1 MEKLL
6 WPVILLVALVVFIA
20 LRVRRSNVG
29 WRAWACYQVA
39 CVHRLLMTSCRQR
52 NACTIPEEGAAI
64 IVGNHTSP
72 MDPMLL
78 WSNHYSAFRSPGM
91 RVIGWMMAREY
102 FEASPIISWISRA
115 MQCIPV
121 DRDGKDMQSVRQSL
135 QRLKDGKLLGIFPEG
150 GLNEVDPD
158 VRLRVG
164 NTGATWLALK
174 SGAPV
179 IPVFIHDAPRS
190 LSMVRCFLMRGK
202 ASLSYGEP
210 IDLSRWQK
218 RRLSDE
224 ELAEATDT
232 IMRAIADLGGIGY
245 TPVLQTEESEAEAA
259 GTENV

>member
-1 MEKLL
+1 MEILL
-6 WPVILLVALVVFIA
+6 WPAILLAVVVGFIVW
-20 LRVRRSNVG
+20 RVRLSRIG

-39 CVHRLLMTSCRQR
+39 AFHRLVMTSCCQR
-52 NACTIPEEGAAI
+52 NACTIPEYGPAI

-78 WSNHYSAFRSPGM
+78 WGNHFSAFRRPGM

-102 FEASPIISWISRA
+102 FEAAPIIRWISRA

-121 DRDGKDMQSVRQSL
+121 DRNGKDMQSVRQSL
-135 QRLKDGKLLGIFPEG
+135 ERLKEGKLLGVFPEG

-164 NTGATWLALK
+164 NTGVTWLALK

-190 LSMVRCFLMRGK
+190 LSMVRCFLIRGR

-224 ELAEATDT
+224 ELADATDA
-232 IMRAIADLGGIGY
+232 IMKAIADLGGIGY
-245 TPVLQTEESEAEAA
+245 TPVARSEKSEAEADGA
-259 GTENV
+259 ESA